1 MVKSLART
9 STDQRESRCKTGYA
23 RAYASIALQEAHFR
37 QLNVETRSRASQESN
52 EAFGQRDFFDSG
64 DRSQMFDQFLSILIR
79 RRPVDSLVGA
89 GGQVDSGGDRRGA

>member
-1 MVKSLART
+1 VVKSLART

-52 EAFGQRDFFDSG
+52 EAFGQRDFFERETVNFG
-64 DRSQMFDQFLSILIR
+64 VVSIDLGQK
-79 RRPVDSLVGA
+79 SLVFWRSITY
-89 GGQVDSGGDRRGA
+89 GGTAVLSVRPGR